1 MKNVTKSEQLMNKS
15 FGKKS
20 NLHNS
25 IMLLKMKLKSKSLTF
40 GGLMVNKSIKII
52 ALLFKMLINVMEP
65 EKLNIK
71 YIVYIQ
77 YITHL

>member
-40 GGLMVNKSIKII
+40 GGLMVKIKALKS
-52 ALLFKMLINVMEP
+52 LHC
-65 EKLNIK
+65 
-71 YIVYIQ
+71 YSRC
-77 YITHL
+77 